1 MTELIE
7 QTISCT
13 KEQTANVNTL
23 QSIACRLLQHRFP
36 PVTMSC
42 ILQLPVQYSSTLSS
56 VAHSPELA
64 APGGS
69 GGASE
74 APRPLSSSA
83 FGGMRSDAA
92 CHVDSFNGHNNP
104 ASQAMSDVHIGKI
117 PRPASS
123 VPAAARAKPPKV
135 PQIPKVSLEELNSI
149 PMYQRRGLTLEKLNR
164 AANDIQQ
171 FMTKKYKILNASP
184 AKLSPEQYKMLKAY
198 KEQETPLTKHCLI
211 FSIADLKHF
220 EFLKNDT
227 TSKAIVAALRV
238 LGRLD
243 TIADGGQLF
252 YSVPATPA

>member
-104 ASQAMSDVHIGKI
+104 ARWLFHQLHISYCVYYLKI
-117 PRPASS
+117 
-123 VPAAARAKPPKV
+123 
-135 PQIPKVSLEELNSI
+135 
-149 PMYQRRGLTLEKLNR
+149 TL
-164 AANDIQQ
+164 
-171 FMTKKYKILNASP
+171 M
-184 AKLSPEQYKMLKAY
+184 
-198 KEQETPLTKHCLI
+198 
-211 FSIADLKHF
+211 
-220 EFLKNDT
+220 
-227 TSKAIVAALRV
+227 ALRLHYIYLCV
-238 LGRLD
+238 LCVQSGHVRRPHRKNS
-243 TIADGGQLF
+243 TAGIFCSCSCTSEA
-252 YSVPATPA
+252 P